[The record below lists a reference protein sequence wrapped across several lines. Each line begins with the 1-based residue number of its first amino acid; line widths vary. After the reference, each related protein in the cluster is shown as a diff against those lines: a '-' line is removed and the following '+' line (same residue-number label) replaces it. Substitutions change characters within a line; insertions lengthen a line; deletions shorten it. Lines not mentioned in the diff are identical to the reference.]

1 MDEIMNSTTPS
12 QEVFQRVWQ
21 RVMGS
26 AAVAQEASAPQSE
39 PVAQPAPP
47 STPAPVPEAQP
58 APPSAPTSAPEAQP
72 VMAPQRPAPQP
83 HHPRPTPPQPQPCCL
98 RQQVLSSLEQWQMA
112 RLLARRA
119 GGQARQMTAIAAQLH
134 QQAKQLSTAYFLQSG
149 VRYWPV
155 AQLTQPRMTTY
166 VGGLRQLYQR
176 CQGLTQ
182 EFHTCHIKAATQD
195 LAQLYGQLEQ
205 AGTKRCAQMRSLL
218 EQTHM

>member
-26 AAVAQEASAPQSE
+26 EQTSAPQSE
-39 PVAQPAPP
+39 PAPQPAPV
-47 STPAPVPEAQP
+47 SAPAP
-58 APPSAPTSAPEAQP
+58 APEAQP
-72 VMAPQRPAPQP
+72 VMAPHRPGPQ
-83 HHPRPTPPQPQPCCL
+83 HPRPTPQPQPCCL

-119 GGQARQMTAIAAQLH
+119 GGQTRQMTAIAAQLH

-155 AQLTQPRMTTY
+155 AQLTHPRMTTY

-176 CQGLTQ
+176 CQALTQ
-182 EFHTCHIKAATQD
+182 EFHTCRAKAPTQD

-205 AGTKRCAQMRSLL
+205 GGTKRCAQMRALL

>member
-1 MDEIMNSTTPS
+1 
-12 QEVFQRVWQ
+12 
-21 RVMGS
+21 
-26 AAVAQEASAPQSE
+26 
-39 PVAQPAPP
+39 
-47 STPAPVPEAQP
+47 
-58 APPSAPTSAPEAQP
+58 
-72 VMAPQRPAPQP
+72 MAPQRPAPQP
-83 HHPRPTPPQPQPCCL
+83 HHPRPTPPQPEPCCL

-112 RLLARRA
+112 RLLVRRA
-119 GGQARQMTAIAAQLH
+119 GSQARAMTSIAAQLH

-176 CQGLTQ
+176 CQALTQ
-182 EFHTCHIKAATQD
+182 EFHTCRAKAPTQD

-205 AGTKRCAQMRSLL
+205 GGTKRCAQLRSLL

>member
-26 AAVAQEASAPQSE
+26 AAMPGQASAPQPE
-39 PVAQPAPP
+39 PAAQPAPV
-47 STPAPVPEAQP
+47 SAPAP
-58 APPSAPTSAPEAQP
+58 APEAQS
-72 VMAPQRPAPQP
+72 VMAPQRPGP
-83 HHPRPTPPQPQPCCL
+83 HQPRPNPQPQPQPCCL

-119 GGQARQMTAIAAQLH
+119 GSQTRQMTAIAAQLH

-176 CQGLTQ
+176 CQALTQ
-182 EFHTCHIKAATQD
+182 EFHTCRTKAPTQD

-205 AGTKRCAQMRSLL
+205 AGTKRCAQMRALL
-218 EQTHM
+218 EQTHL

>member
-26 AAVAQEASAPQSE
+26 AAVAQEASAPQTE

-47 STPAPVPEAQP
+47 SAPAPVPEAQP
-58 APPSAPTSAPEAQP
+58 APPSAPTSASEAQP
-72 VMAPQRPAPQP
+72 VMAPQRP

-195 LAQLYGQLEQ
+195 LAQLYSQLEQ
-205 AGTKRCAQMRSLL
+205 AGTKRCAQMRALL

>member
-26 AAVAQEASAPQSE
+26 AAAPQQASAPQPE
-39 PVAQPAPP
+39 PV
-47 STPAPVPEAQP
+47 SKP
-58 APPSAPTSAPEAQP
+58 APPSAPDPAPEAQP
-72 VMAPQRPAPQP
+72 VMAPQRPGPQ
-83 HHPRPTPPQPQPCCL
+83 HPRPNPQPQPQPCCL

-119 GGQARQMTAIAAQLH
+119 GGQTRQMTAIAAQLH

-182 EFHTCHIKAATQD
+182 EFHTCRAKAPTQD
-195 LAQLYGQLEQ
+195 LVQLYGQLEQ
-205 AGTKRCAQMRSLL
+205 AGTKRCAQMRALL